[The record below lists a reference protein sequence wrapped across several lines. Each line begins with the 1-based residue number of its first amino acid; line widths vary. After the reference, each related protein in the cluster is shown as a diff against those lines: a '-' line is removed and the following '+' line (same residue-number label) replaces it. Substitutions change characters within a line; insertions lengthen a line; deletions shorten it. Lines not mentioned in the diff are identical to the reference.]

1 MKEMRRLAVRFL
13 FLVLAITF
21 GLSASAFA
29 RDCGLPLTRIGRIR
43 DGAGVALLL
52 DGAPVEI
59 TGYDHFA

>member
-1 MKEMRRLAVRFL
+1 MPDRFG
-13 FLVLAITF
+13 AAD
-21 GLSASAFA
+21 ASAFA